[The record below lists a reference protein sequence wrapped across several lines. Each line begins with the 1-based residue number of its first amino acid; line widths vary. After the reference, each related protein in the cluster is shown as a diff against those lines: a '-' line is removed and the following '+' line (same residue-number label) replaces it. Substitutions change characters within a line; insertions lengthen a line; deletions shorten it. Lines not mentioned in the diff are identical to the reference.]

1 VNELHSWFDHY
12 LMGLNNGVQS
22 GAQAAIERSPDHWAD
37 YPTWPIPGTVPLTEH
52 LSPSST
58 AGVGSLGLM
67 PAIQPSTASLTDD
80 PSKDDDD
87 WSANPTQTQ
96 SDRIIYSTGPLKQA
110 ETVSGTT
117 KVTLTVSSS
126 TPAAELSAVLV
137 DYGSTTMRH
146 YDNDNA
152 DEGIVTL
159 KTRSCFGDS
168 TAQDSACYL
177 DTAPDTETV
186 NYDVFQRG
194 WADLGHYQSLTSQQ
208 QLTPGQQYTITFTL
222 NTTDHT
228 IPAGH
233 SLALIIG
240 GTDGGQ
246 GIDNPFINPPPGAA
260 PTLGVNLNKSSVSL
274 PVSFLK

>member
-1 VNELHSWFDHY
+1 
-12 LMGLNNGVQS
+12 M
-22 GAQAAIERSPDHWAD
+22 
-37 YPTWPIPGTVPLTEH
+37 H

-58 AGVGSLGLM
+58 AGVGRLGFV
-67 PAIQPSTASLTDD
+67 PPIQPSTASFTDD
-80 PSKDDDD
+80 PTKGDDD
-87 WSANPTQTQ
+87 WSANPTQTA
-96 SDRIIYSTGPLKQA
+96 SDRIIYSSGPLAHA

-137 DYGSTTMRH
+137 DYGSTTMRD
-146 YDNDNA
+146 YANPNG

-159 KTRSCFGDS
+159 KAGSCFGDS
-168 TAQDSACYL
+168 TPLDSACYL
-177 DTAPDTETV
+177 NTAPDTRTV

-194 WADLGHYQSLTSQQ
+194 WADLGHYQGLSSEQP
-208 QLTPGQQYTITFTL
+208 LTPGTSYAITFAL

-240 GTDGGQ
+240 GTDGGPADV
-246 GIDNPFINPPPGAA
+246 GGGYINPPPGAS
-260 PTLGVNLNKSSVSL
+260 PTLGVNLNASSVSL
-274 PVSFLK
+274 PLSFIQ